1 MLRGQ
6 IVLDDSR
13 NYAVFREQGA
23 SASHMT
29 APKVLDTVSRL
40 PGCSGQSSDAVS
52 AETQVKF
59 KDAPELLRLPEE
71 DCPII
76 WIRLPINQ
84 MPEKLRYNRSPSRP
98 IRTESL

>member
-1 MLRGQ
+1 
-6 IVLDDSR
+6 
-13 NYAVFREQGA
+13 
-23 SASHMT
+23 MT
-29 APKVLDTVSRL
+29 APKVLDTISRI
-40 PGCSGQSSDAVS
+40 PGCPGQASDAVS

-71 DCPII
+71 DYPFI

-98 IRTESL
+98 IRTDLL